1 MRAVYSLWPMWPVSH
16 CSYRDRVPPLITIRR
31 LLVVSVAVLAAGVL
45 IYVLHARRKAA
56 ITAAREARQAPV
68 IEVAPAAITDATTVL
83 AGKEG
88 IDADGYPTQYV
99 DKVVLKGYLL
109 RARYA
114 DLDQAFTQFQDAAE
128 KDDRH
133 EYWIIDA
140 GDAFATADPALQEKL
155 DAWVAAS
162 PNSFAAYFAR
172 GTYLAEVGFIS
183 RGAKWSKDTP
193 KEDFAAM
200 RKAFA
205 PAQDDLAR
213 ALSMRPKLVAAKR
226 LQIKIDR
233 NDFSERGPA
242 AIVDEATKICP
253 GCFQVRVAYLFS
265 ATPRWG
271 GSFAEMQSYV
281 NGVSIAAN
289 PRLRLLAGY
298 LDYDRAHTAAESKDY
313 AGALATIEKA
323 CALGDGADF
332 FELRGNIH
340 GWMHDWTAAKQ
351 DYDRAIAI
359 RPLQPD
365 FLADRANAE
374 LDSKS
379 YEASATDLLTALR
392 IDPSNSYA
400 RTFYEGSVR
409 GIIYQG
415 WQAQQ
420 AGKFDEALR
429 LYDLAGE
436 LAPGDHDLQ
445 TRRADLL
452 AGTKDNPTV
461 AVASAAAASSSGV
474 VPDDIEEVRKMDY
487 SLARQRRFAEILPL
501 WNAYIAKHPD
511 DGRAYLERGGTYF
524 NLRQMDKAGEDA
536 RKACDLG
543 VNEGCLRAR
552 QLGK

>member
-1 MRAVYSLWPMWPVSH
+1 MELLTIPRLAIASVVVVAIGAAVFIV
-16 CSYRDRVPPLITIRR
+16 
-31 LLVVSVAVLAAGVL
+31 
-45 IYVLHARRKAA
+45 HARRKAA
-56 ITAAREARQAPV
+56 VTAAREARQAPV
-68 IEVAPAAITDATTVL
+68 IDVAPAAITDKTTVL
-83 AGKEG
+83 AGPEG
-88 IDADGYPTQYV
+88 VDADGYPTQYA
-99 DKVVLKGYLL
+99 DKVVLKGLLL
-109 RARYA
+109 RARYD
-114 DLDQAFTQFQDAAE
+114 DLDKAFAQFQDAAE

-140 GDAFATADPALQEKL
+140 GDAFATADPSIKEKL
-155 DAWVAAS
+155 DAWATAS
-162 PNSFAAYFAR
+162 PNSFAPFFAR
-172 GTYLAEVGFIS
+172 GTYIAEVGFVS

-200 RKAFA
+200 TKAFG

-226 LQIKIDR
+226 VQIKMDR
-233 NDFSERGPA
+233 NDFADRDPA
-242 AIVDEATKICP
+242 DIVNEATKMCP
-253 GCFQVRVAYLFS
+253 GCFQIRVTYLFS

-271 GSFAEMQSYV
+271 GSYEEMQSYV
-281 NGVSIAAN
+281 SKVSPAAN
-289 PRLRLLAGY
+289 PRLRLLPGY
-298 LDYDRAHTAAESKDY
+298 LDYDRASIAAGKKDY
-313 AGALATIEKA
+313 ATALASIEKA

-332 FELRGNIH
+332 FYMRGNIH

-359 RPLQPD
+359 RPEQPD

-392 IDPSNSYA
+392 IDPTSSYA

-409 GIIYQG
+409 GIIYKG
-415 WQAQQ
+415 WEAQH
-420 AGKFDEALR
+420 AGNFDEALR

-436 LAPGDHDLQ
+436 LAPADHDLQ

-452 AGTKDNPTV
+452 AGSKDHPSV
-461 AVASAAAASSSGV
+461 DVASAAAVASSGN

-487 SLARQRRFAEILPL
+487 SLARQHRFSEIVPL
-501 WNAYIAKHPD
+501 WDAYIAKHPD